1 MSREFAVLIPLRN
14 PTDVLRRTIASLI
27 AQSDREFSVLLSNNH
42 STSGLDFIEEARNDL
57 EQSGLKVSLIQ
68 PPQELERIE
77 HWNWM
82 HFQCGAEWLKP
93 LFAGDWLEPGCVTA
107 MRSAVSL
114 HFPCRFLHS
123 GYVFH
128 STSGATIPVS
138 DQCIG
143 TFRSAEI
150 MLDRVLRYG
159 HQFGPPI
166 AVAYERTAFLASGGY
181 RTTLP
186 ICADSLLFCQLAV
199 RFGAIGIPE
208 LLGHFNLHSAR
219 FSTDLAARV
228 KSTFRE
234 KLSYHAMLLYHAWTE
249 NRPIPLVGLLRLI
262 AREIRSYRKEAAA
275 REQLA

>member
-1 MSREFAVLIPLRN
+1 MSREFAVFIPLRN
-14 PTDVLRRTIASLI
+14 PTEALRRTIASLT
-27 AQSDREFSVLLSNNH
+27 AQTDREFSVLLSNNH
-42 STSGLDFIEEARNDL
+42 STTGLDFIEEARNDL

-68 PPQELERIE
+68 PPQELERVE

-82 HFQCGAEWLKP
+82 HFQCSAEWLKP

-107 MRSAVSL
+107 IRTAVSL
-114 HFPCRFLHS
+114 HSSCRFLHT

-128 STSGATIPVS
+128 SAKGATIPVA

-166 AVAYERTAFLASGGY
+166 AVAYERTAFLAAGGY
-181 RTTLP
+181 RTALP

-199 RFGAIGIPE
+199 RFGVLGIPE
-208 LLGHFNLHSAR
+208 LLAHFNLHDAR
-219 FSTDLAARV
+219 FSTNLAARF
-228 KSTFRE
+228 KSTYRE
-234 KLSYHAMLLYHAWTE
+234 KLTYHAMLVYHAWTE
-249 NRPIPLVGLLRLI
+249 SRPIPLVGVLRLI
-262 AREIRSYRKEAAA
+262 AREIRSYRREAAP